1 MMMGDSSSCCCCC
14 LARLL
19 FPPLPRIRDARSPAQ
34 RWPARADERETRQ
47 CSTALLWSLKSKM
60 SVLPPLSPVPLS
72 PPPPLP
78 REHSTPH
85 HFFLLA
91 TVLALPFRVRAFVL
105 VRWPRH
111 GKLAMWRRPR
121 YEPIS
126 LSRLMLSAVKRRRS
140 PSVVYF
146 STSSRRVVS
155 SASDNSRVRLF
166 SMP

>member
-1 MMMGDSSSCCCCC
+1 MFNRAAVVVEIKNECFTTS
-14 LARLL
+14 
-19 FPPLPRIRDARSPAQ
+19 FPSA
-34 RWPARADERETRQ
+34 
-47 CSTALLWSLKSKM
+47 
-60 SVLPPLSPVPLS
+60 
-72 PPPPLP
+72 PLP